1 MNDLAAQGL
10 ESTAALLGRV
20 RDGDA
25 AARERLVARYLPLL
39 KRWARGRLP
48 GSARGM
54 VDTDDLV
61 QITLLRA
68 LDHVN
73 EFEPRREGAFLAY
86 LRTIVL
92 NSVRDEIRR
101 AARRPGREPLSDEL
115 ELVAG
120 DPSPLERAIGRDA
133 VEDYERALVTLP
145 EEQQEVVILRLELG
159 LDYGE
164 IAEASGRPS
173 ANAARMA
180 VSRALVRL
188 AEVMDER

>member
-1 MNDLAAQGL
+1 
-10 ESTAALLGRV
+10 
-20 RDGDA
+20 
-25 AARERLVARYLPLL
+25 
-39 KRWARGRLP
+39 
-48 GSARGM
+48 M

-133 VEDYERALVTLP
+133 VEDYERAPPEAVAELVGVAHRP
-145 EEQQEVVILRLELG
+145 LRAAFLE
-159 LDYGE
+159 
-164 IAEASGRPS
+164 
-173 ANAARMA
+173 
-180 VSRALVRL
+180 
-188 AEVMDER
+188 